1 MTHMN
6 PDVIVRVR
14 RISVSVS
21 KGSLKSKPRTMDG
34 AEEEENRLAPSASAT
49 DEGNSWLTR
58 RQLRRPQRAATIDA
72 PPDATRDN
80 ELLRAFRSRGKTIDE
95 SV

>member
-1 MTHMN
+1 MN

-72 PPDATRDN
+72 PPDATPRDN